1 MTGNA
6 SSSGGRTLARVGEW
20 GLLEKLVPRL
30 PGAGDRRFLVGPG
43 DDAAVFRARPGTN
56 AWVVTTDMLVE
67 GVHFD
72 LRWTSPEDLGWKSL
86 AVNLSD
92 LAAMGGV
99 RPAVAVIAAGLP
111 ASTAVSFVE
120 RFYRGLGKLARRCGL
135 AVAGGDTVRS
145 DMVVISPAVLGE
157 LPRGRRVLRRSG
169 ARAGDVLM
177 ATGTLGDA
185 AAGLKILQ
193 SRGRGIL
200 PALSAAG
207 KTAHGQD
214 ARAAAAERFLAR
226 RLLRPEPRLDLAGKI
241 SQVPGVTAMMDSSDG
256 LWRSARI
263 LARASGVGI
272 RIESDLLPISPS
284 LRSWAG
290 KKASGF
296 ALFGGEDYELILTA
310 GPRAARA
317 LEERGWA
324 RAVGQ
329 VTAGREVKVVPD
341 IPGRSA
347 AYGFEHFDQGD

>member
-1 MTGNA
+1 MA
-6 SSSGGRTLARVGEW
+6 SLIAGGGPTLARVGEW
-20 GLLEKLVPRL
+20 RLLEKLVPRL
-30 PGAGDRRFLVGPG
+30 PGAKDPRFLVGPG
-43 DDAAVFRARPGTN
+43 DDAAVFRARPGTA

-92 LAAMGGV
+92 LAAMGGA
-99 RPAVAVIAAGLP
+99 RPALAVIAAGLP
-111 ASTAVSFVE
+111 ASTPVAFVE
-120 RFYRGLGKLARRCGL
+120 RFYRGLGLLARRYGL

-145 DMVVISPAVLGE
+145 DKMVISPAVLGE
-157 LPRGRRVLRRSG
+157 WPRGRRILRRSG

-193 SRGRGIL
+193 SRGTGIL

-207 KTAHGQD
+207 KTVHGQD
-214 ARAAAAERFLAR
+214 ARATEAERFLAR
-226 RLLRPEPRLDLAGKI
+226 RLLRPLPRLDLAAKI
-241 SQVPGVTAMMDSSDG
+241 AAVPGVTAMMDSSDG
-256 LWRSARI
+256 LRRSARI
-263 LARASGVGI
+263 LSRASGAGI
-272 RIESDLLPISPS
+272 RIESDLLPLSPS
-284 LRSWAG
+284 LRVWAG

-296 ALFGGEDYELILTA
+296 ALFGGEDYELVLTA
-310 GPRAARA
+310 RPRAARA

-324 RAVGQ
+324 RPIGH

-347 AYGFEHFDQGD
+347 AYGFEHFDQGV